1 MLEIILMIIFSAG
14 LLACIFVGISILP
27 ALVLGYFIFFGYGI
41 YKKWTFRDMLGFS
54 FQGIFAVKNV
64 LLTFLLIGVI
74 TAVWRAGG
82 TIAYI
87 VCHTSG
93 ICAPSII
100 ILVSFLLCGI
110 LSVLTGSAVASA
122 ATIGVICMTIAG
134 SMQVPAWL
142 VGGAVLAGA
151 YFGDRCSPMST
162 SALLVCEVTETNLFD
177 NIRKMIRTS
186 VIPFFISCAV
196 YLVIGWIAETG
207 SGIAES
213 SSDVSILL
221 MKAYDLHWVTILPAA
236 VVVILSLLKV
246 DVKKTLIISS
256 LMGIMIAFEVQHM
269 PLTAIIEACL
279 IGYHPE
285 NESVSALMSG
295 GGIRSMI
302 NILLIVCISSCYAG
316 MFKATHFLDGVQN
329 RMESIRV
336 HTTDFT
342 VVFITAIL
350 TGVIACSQAL
360 TIMLTNQL
368 CKKSVPDGEKRAIY
382 LENTAVILSP
392 VIPWSVAATTPL
404 AAAGAPLFSVAA
416 AVYLYIL
423 PLWQLLVSVIEKKY
437 RSEEELFEDKR

>member
-1 MLEIILMIIFSAG
+1 MLEMILMIIFSAG
-14 LLACIFVGISILP
+14 LLACIFMDISILP
-27 ALVLGYFIFFGYGI
+27 ALVLGYFIFFCYGL
-41 YKKWTFRDMLGFS
+41 YKKWTVRDMLGFS

-100 ILVSFLLCGI
+100 LLVTFILCGL

-134 SMQVPAWL
+134 SMQVPSWL
-142 VGGAVLAGA
+142 SGGAVLAGA

-162 SALLVCEVTETNLFD
+162 SALLVCEVTKTNLFD
-177 NIRKMIRTS
+177 NIRKMVRTS
-186 VIPFFISCAV
+186 IVPFCISCV
-196 YLVIGWIAETG
+196 IYLVIGWTIHIGGNMAG
-207 SGIAES
+207 SG
-213 SSDVSILL
+213 SDVSEIL
-221 MKAYDLHWVTILPAA
+221 KEAYHLQWVTILPAA
-236 VVVILSLLKV
+236 AVVILSLLKV
-246 DVKKTLIISS
+246 DVKKTLLISS
-256 LMGIMIAFEVQHM
+256 LLGIVIAFGVQHM
-269 PLTAIIEACL
+269 PLTAIMTACL
-279 IGYHPE
+279 TGYHPE
-285 NESVSALMSG
+285 SEAVSALMSG

-329 RMESIRV
+329 RMESIRE

-368 CKKSVPDGEKRAIY
+368 CEKSVPDGEKRAIY
-382 LENTAVILSP
+382 LENTAVVLSP
-392 VIPWSVAATTPL
+392 MIPWSVAATTPL
-404 AAAGAPLFSVAA
+404 AAVGAPLLSVAA

-423 PLWQLLVSVIEKKY
+423 PLWQLLVSVIEKK
-437 RSEEELFEDKR
+437 RESAE

>member
-1 MLEIILMIIFSAG
+1 MLEMILMIIFSAG
-14 LLACIFVGISILP
+14 LLACIFMDISILP
-27 ALVLGYFIFFGYGI
+27 ALVLGYFIFFGYGL
-41 YKKWTFRDMLGFS
+41 YKKWTVRDMLGFS

-100 ILVSFLLCGI
+100 LLVTFILCGL

-134 SMQVPAWL
+134 SMQVPSWL
-142 VGGAVLAGA
+142 SGGAVLAGA

-162 SALLVCEVTETNLFD
+162 SALLVCEVTKTNLFD
-177 NIRKMIRTS
+177 NIQKMVRTS
-186 VIPFFISCAV
+186 IVPFCISCV
-196 YLVIGWIAETG
+196 IYLVIGWTIHIGGNMEG
-207 SGIAES
+207 SG
-213 SSDVSILL
+213 SDVSEIL
-221 MKAYDLHWVTILPAA
+221 KEAYCLQWVTILPAA
-236 VVVILSLLKV
+236 AVVILSLLKV
-246 DVKKTLIISS
+246 DVKKTLMISS
-256 LMGIMIAFEVQHM
+256 LLGIVIAFWVQHM
-269 PLTAIIEACL
+269 SLAAIMEACL
-279 IGYHPE
+279 TGYHPE
-285 NESVSALMSG
+285 NAAVSALMSG

-329 RMESIRV
+329 KMESIRD
-336 HTTDFT
+336 HTTDFI

-368 CKKSVPDGEKRAIY
+368 CEKSVPDDEKRAIY
-382 LENTAVILSP
+382 LENTAVVLSP
-392 VIPWSVAATTPL
+392 IIPWSVAATTPL
-404 AAAGAPLFSVAA
+404 AAVGAPIFSVAA

-423 PLWQLLVSVIEKKY
+423 PLWRLLVSVIEKK
-437 RSEEELFEDKR
+437 RESAE